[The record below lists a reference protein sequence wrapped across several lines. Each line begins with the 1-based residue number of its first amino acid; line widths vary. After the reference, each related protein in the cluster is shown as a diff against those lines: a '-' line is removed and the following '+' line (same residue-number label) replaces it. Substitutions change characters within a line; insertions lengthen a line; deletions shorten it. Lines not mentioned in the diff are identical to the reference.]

1 MDVVTPMRRQITH
14 AARDEDPLTN
24 GIARKLAR
32 GATMA
37 ISWTKQALNAWMA
50 SATSVLNSASPWRA
64 DVLAHHPQTWPL
76 LSTGTAGEGPGA
88 G

>member
-1 MDVVTPMRRQITH
+1 MRRQITH

-37 ISWTKQALNAWMA
+37 VSWTKQALNAWMA
-50 SATSVLNSASPWRA
+50 SATSVLNSAIALEGGRPRPPPA
-64 DVLAHHPQTWPL
+64 DLALAEHRHGRRGL
-76 LSTGTAGEGPGA
+76 GA